1 MKYLV
6 TVALVALV
14 VGVSTAL
21 AGSAGSAGSSHA
33 QGSLGIKN
41 GVIHACYESH
51 GSQPSVGDIKFTHC
65 KGFTP
70 LSWNIK
76 GPKGPKGAA
85 GPQGPQGLKGANGT
99 NGTNGTPGLKGDPGP
114 PGPPGLSVPGV
125 VVTHVTDTDSGHC
138 GPPDWATLDYTR
150 TLQFIPQNDGTF
162 QVIRTYNGT
171 FTTVA
176 GSPQPNPGSCPGPG
190 QTGGVTGTIKGF
202 DVQVV
207 TGGVFTPN
215 ATCPDP
221 CTTAAELATFFPAD
235 GGPAAN
241 ATINDGWEYQYDT
254 SANGHWVNRSAV
266 RGGDIGNING

>member
-70 LSWNIK
+70 LSWNIR

-85 GPQGPQGLKGANGT
+85 GPQGLQGPKGANGT
-99 NGTNGTPGLKGDPGP
+99 NGTNGAPGPKGGPGP

-125 VVTHVTDTDSGHC
+125 VVTHNFGPDSSHC
-138 GPPDWATLDYTR
+138 GGDWANDDYTR
-150 TLQFIPQNDGTF
+150 TLQFIPQLDGTIWVIRSYDGTF
-162 QVIRTYNGT
+162 TSI
-171 FTTVA
+171 A
-176 GSPQPNPGSCPGPG
+176 GSSQPNPGTCPGPM
-190 QTGGVTGTIKGF
+190 QTGGVTGTLTGF

-221 CTTAAELATFFPAD
+221 CSTAAELATFFPD
-235 GGPAAN
+235 HGGPAPA
-241 ATINDGWEYQYDT
+241 ATVSEFEYQYDAG
-254 SANGHWVNRSAV
+254 ANGFWVNRAAN